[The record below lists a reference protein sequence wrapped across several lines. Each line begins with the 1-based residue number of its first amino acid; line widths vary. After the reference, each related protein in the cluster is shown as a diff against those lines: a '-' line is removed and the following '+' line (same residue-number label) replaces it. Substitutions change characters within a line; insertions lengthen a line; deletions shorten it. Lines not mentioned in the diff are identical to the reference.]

1 MFFNNPIALIVAI
14 VVAFVFFLMVP
25 ADDVLAAV
33 ELTYSSTS
41 TGGEWRLEWDH
52 EVAVDVLQHDRELVL
67 NFDRPLDD
75 VDLSV
80 LQGVF
85 PEWIESVRYGYDSLL
100 VRFAPTVVPQLLV
113 SKQGIIVQMRI
124 DVRDKETLICSQ
136 RQLSAGVRLRY
147 LEAVAQMELGQLNT
161 AKKSLQKL
169 AEECPKNGDILLAL
183 GQAEERAGRW
193 FVAIDQYEK
202 AHLSGNVQAGIS
214 KSRLRQQHDDQVKIT
229 AARLAE
235 AKNTKRM
242 SETVTVRHKMAD
254 NRRVSIA
261 LSSHDVH
268 AGETLL
274 AALPEQ
280 NHIAEGRISLESV
293 VGEHSIQEADL
304 ILLSNSI
311 GFGIH
316 HHYFAD
322 DAKWIVSAEMNALD
336 TTQVSRIIQEAHRDV
351 IGVQQHQHRK
361 GALQIFYHA
370 EAVRYH
376 LDNLAYWAGGYAATF
391 DYLLDDMPFN
401 LLDNMPLNVSARY
414 SLDGEHS
421 GHEVS
426 SEDTQWAA
434 FIPENFENHN
444 LSAVLSKALGDTT
457 RFTLE
462 LGYTWDRLGG
472 GEGPYQAMSASRQWE
487 ERTVTGF
494 SIRNGRRE
502 SGATDDTVF
511 QLEGTVQ
518 VPF

>member
-1 MFFNNPIALIVAI
+1 VSLALSKHDIQSGDIFPVGLPLQNKI
-14 VVAFVFFLMVP
+14 TEGHL
-25 ADDVLAAV
+25 
-33 ELTYSSTS
+33 S
-41 TGGEWRLEWDH
+41 LE
-52 EVAVDVLQHDRELVL
+52 
-67 NFDRPLDD
+67 
-75 VDLSV
+75 
-80 LQGVF
+80 
-85 PEWIESVRYGYDSLL
+85 
-100 VRFAPTVVPQLLV
+100 TVV
-113 SKQGIIVQMRI
+113 
-124 DVRDKETLICSQ
+124 
-136 RQLSAGVRLRY
+136 GVR
-147 LEAVAQMELGQLNT
+147 
-161 AKKSLQKL
+161 S
-169 AEECPKNGDILLAL
+169 
-183 GQAEERAGRW
+183 
-193 FVAIDQYEK
+193 
-202 AHLSGNVQAGIS
+202 VQ
-214 KSRLRQQHDDQVKIT
+214 V
-229 AARLAE
+229 
-235 AKNTKRM
+235 
-242 SETVTVRHKMAD
+242 
-254 NRRVSIA
+254 
-261 LSSHDVH
+261 
-268 AGETLL
+268 
-274 AALPEQ
+274 
-280 NHIAEGRISLESV
+280 
-293 VGEHSIQEADL
+293 ADL
-304 ILLSNSI
+304 ILLPDSM

-322 DAKWIVSAEMNALD
+322 HAKWVISAEMNALD
-336 TTQVSRIIQEAHRDV
+336 TTQISRIVQEARRDV
-351 IGVQQHQHRK
+351 IGVQQHRHRK
-361 GALQIFYHA
+361 GALQIFYRA

-376 LDNLAYWAGGYAATF
+376 LEDLAYWAGGYAATF

>member
-1 MFFNNPIALIVAI
+1 MFFNNPIAII
-14 VVAFVFFLMVP
+14 FAFVLFLMVP
-25 ADDVLAAV
+25 AYDALAAV
-33 ELTYSSTS
+33 ELTYGSTS

-52 EVAVDVLQHDRELVL
+52 EVAVDVLQHDQELVL
-67 NFDRPLDD
+67 NFDQSLDD

-80 LQGVF
+80 LQSIF
-85 PEWIESVRYGYDSLL
+85 PLWIESVRYGYDSLL
-100 VRFAPTVVPQLLV
+100 VRFAPTVLSQMLV
-113 SKQGIIVQMRI
+113 SKQGVTVQMRI
-124 DVRDKETLICSQ
+124 DVRDKDALICSK

-147 LEAVAQMELGQLNT
+147 LEAVAQMELGHLNT
-161 AKKSLQKL
+161 ARKSLQQL
-169 AEECPKNGDILLAL
+169 AEECPKNGDIFLVL
-183 GQAEERAGRW
+183 GQLEERAGRW

-202 AHLSGNVQAGIS
+202 AHLLGNVQAGIS
-214 KSRLRQQHDDQVKIT
+214 RSRLRQQHDDQVKI
-229 AARLAE
+229 AVARSVE
-235 AKNTKRM
+235 AKNTRKM
-242 SETVTVRHKMAD
+242 SETVTVRHKIAG
-254 NRRVSIA
+254 NRRVLIA
-261 LSSHDVH
+261 LSSHEVH
-268 AGETLL
+268 LGETFP
-274 AALPEQ
+274 ATQ
-280 NHIAEGRISLESV
+280 HRRNNITEGRMSLESV

-316 HHYFAD
+316 HHYFAN
-322 DAKWIVSAEMNALD
+322 DAKWIVSAEINALD

-511 QLEGTVQ
+511 QLEGTLQVQ
-518 VPF
+518 F